1 MACAPYSKH
10 LKEIYGNKANKS
22 HGGTFNS
29 SSPHSLPLYGKE
41 QLGHSVQYLFL
52 ASTKGKV
59 RIFGWNIPLKVH
71 NVFFLLHICLQRIL
85 YVCKSSWSPWIEVN
99 RNVDIYYRSVT
110 TKLTT
115 QILWPKVPWNH
126 RTFICLSESFSQ
138 SALRKITWCKRS
150 YLLLLKPQGSV
161 KKIMLDSRSVTM
173 HVSCIER
180 FTGSSKWKWS
190 SLSPWSGDFG
200 VNRARACH
208 YVVVWNTLGE
218 GSDLISS
225 LSSAG
230 MFPWQRSTV
239 CVSRFTDGHQHKKN
253 IHFTF

>member
-1 MACAPYSKH
+1 MGELLTAPVPIHFHYMEKSS
-10 LKEIYGNKANKS
+10 LDIRFNISSWLPQKE
-22 HGGTFNS
+22 
-29 SSPHSLPLYGKE
+29 
-41 QLGHSVQYLFL
+41 
-52 ASTKGKV
+52 V

-190 SLSPWSGDFG
+190 SLSPWSGVFG

-225 LSSAG
+225 SSSAG

-239 CVSRFTDGHQHKKN
+239 CVSRFTDGHQHKK
-253 IHFTF
+253 IYILKSFIYIIFYILYSIF